1 MVFDSELPLW
11 GLPGF
16 PRAQIFYLHWVHLVW
31 MLHVRGLFT
40 LCIVCGI
47 VHRTHCAR
55 FVPGSFANPPAGLP
69 VLNPPLPCWWT
80 RLHCWSYDG
89 TQWTSRPVVR
99 WSTVEDR
106 VCPWFSSPIEL
117 AVMLARHVPH
127 SQEGINH
134 ICLKPTPKWS
144 HGSHKR
150 FNVGQQ
156 MYNAVGREAK
166 YFRFG

>member
-1 MVFDSELPLW
+1 MW

-16 PRAQIFYLHWVHLVW
+16 PRGQIFYLHWVHLVW

-40 LCIVCGI
+40 LCIVHI
-47 VHRTHCAR
+47 VRGLFPAHLQTHRLDSLFSTPHY
-55 FVPGSFANPPAGLP
+55 PAGELGCTGP
-69 VLNPPLPCWWT
+69 T
-80 RLHCWSYDG
+80 MEHSE
-89 TQWTSRPVVR
+89 PVVR

-117 AVMLARHVPH
+117 AVMLGRHVPH

-156 MYNAVGREAK
+156 MFNAVGREAK
-166 YFRFG
+166 YFPFG